1 MAKNSVPPA
10 EPAAAP
16 RMAIGEHYLNSMW
29 RENPL
34 SECLTNRLVK
44 IDRNTKAALAIL
56 DVIRRDFTSKQDL
69 RDTEADDEP
78 VLYKALTEHAVDCL
92 MVGLEGLLCE
102 AEDVLDYIRENQRDV
117 CRQPLKKEIRH
128 G

>member
-16 RMAIGEHYLNSMW
+16 RLAIGEHYLTSMW
-29 RENPL
+29 KGNPL

-44 IDRNTKAALAIL
+44 VDRNTKAALAIL
-56 DVIRRDFTSKQDL
+56 AVIRRDFTSKQDL
-69 RDTEADDEP
+69 RDTEAEDEP
-78 VLYKALTEHAVDCL
+78 VLYEALTEHAVDCL

-117 CRQPLKKEIRH
+117 CRQPLKKEARH

>member
-10 EPAAAP
+10 EPIAAP
-16 RMAIGEHYLNSMW
+16 RLAIGEHYLNSMW
-29 RENPL
+29 RANPL

-56 DVIRRDFTSKQDL
+56 DVLRRDFTSKQDL
-69 RDTEADDEP
+69 RDADVEDEP
-78 VLYKALTEHAVDCL
+78 VLYQALSEHAVDCL
-92 MVGLEGLLCE
+92 MVGLEGLLFE
-102 AEDVLDYIRENQRDV
+102 AEDLLDYIRENQRDV
-117 CRQPLKKEIRH
+117 CCQPLKKETRH